1 MLARAAR
8 LLRVPDSTLRSTAE
22 PEAGL
27 RGVVFLVEGFIL
39 QLGERYLTYTRFR
52 QILRRIERT
61 TQTGSRSDPSRGIF
75 EVDRP
80 EGQTLEHAGPAEQ
93 SPQKALWCLFPTGGR
108 AGWSRC
114 GVLGVTAERRNWLH
128 IGNPD

>member
-39 QLGERYLTYTRFR
+39 QLGESYLTCTRFR

-61 TQTGSRSDPSRGIF
+61 TQTGRRFDASRGVF

-80 EGQTLEHAGPAEQ
+80 GGQTLEHAGPAEQ
-93 SPQKALWCLFPTGGR
+93 SPEKALWYLFPTVGG

-114 GVLGVTAERRNWLH
+114 GVLGVAAGRRNWLH
-128 IGNPD
+128 IGNPG

>member
-1 MLARAAR
+1 MLAHAAR
-8 LLRVPDSTLRSTAE
+8 LLRAPNSTLRSTAE
-22 PEAGL
+22 PGAGL
-27 RGVVFLVEGFIL
+27 RSVVFLVEGFIL
-39 QLGERYLTYTRFR
+39 QLGEGYLTYTRFR

-61 TQTGSRSDPSRGIF
+61 TQTGSRSDASRGIL

-80 EGQTLEHAGPAEQ
+80 GGQTLEHAGPVEQ
-93 SPQKALWCLFPTGGR
+93 SPEKALWCLFPTVGG

-114 GVLGVTAERRNWLH
+114 GALGVIGGRRNWLH